1 LWRYIEIIL
10 GSISYYPDENAFKVN
25 IRLEKTLNHVQ
36 YKNSK
41 AYENSYKYN
50 KNIMFNDILFV
61 L

>member
-1 LWRYIEIIL
+1 M
-10 GSISYYPDENAFKVN
+10 VN